1 MVRLLLLCA
10 FSIGFV
16 AYLFAQKPDSIAK
29 TIDNQSS
36 SSDTIP
42 ISVPLIVLS
51 GDTLPVVEMNPIM
64 VYPPYEFKNKRQRK
78 RYSRLVY
85 NIQVVY
91 PYAKLAAKKLKEFE
105 KALDTIPSQKGRRKF
120 ARKAEKELEN
130 EFGDDLRK
138 LTFSQGKIL
147 IKLIDRETG
156 NSSYTLVQELRGK
169 FTAFIWQ
176 TLARLFGYNL
186 KQKYDPDGKDKEIE
200 EIIHLIDDG
209 YF

>member
-1 MVRLLLLCA
+1 MVRLLLA
-10 FSIGFV
+10 G
-16 AYLFAQKPDSIAK
+16 LFLMGSTLLLKAQDPDSVFI
-29 TIDNQSS
+29 QSLIPEKPV
-36 SSDTIP
+36 DTIP
-42 ISVPLIVLS
+42 FSVQLIVLS

-64 VYPPYEFKNKRQRK
+64 IYPPYEFKNKRQRK

-91 PYAKLAAKKLKEFE
+91 PYAKMAAEKLREFE
-105 KALDTIPSQKGRRKF
+105 KALDTITTNRERREF
-120 ARKAEKELEN
+120 ARQAEKELEE
-130 EFGDDLRK
+130 EFGDELRK
-138 LTFSQGKIL
+138 LTFTQGKIL

-156 NSSYTLVQELRGK
+156 TSSYVIVQEIRGK

-186 KQKYDPDGKDKEIE
+186 KQEYDPEGEDKEIE

>member
-1 MVRLLLLCA
+1 MVRLLFLCIILSA
-10 FSIGFV
+10 V
-16 AYLFAQKPDSIAK
+16 AGHSFAQKLDSARVMTKDQI
-29 TIDNQSS
+29 TSE
-36 SSDTIP
+36 DTIP
-42 ISVPLIVLS
+42 VTVPMIVLS

-64 VYPPYEFKNKRQRK
+64 IYPPYEFKNKRQHR
-78 RYSRLVY
+78 RYTRLVY
-85 NIQVVY
+85 NIQVAY

-105 KALDTIPSQKGRRKF
+105 KALDTIASKKAQRKF
-120 ARKAEKELEN
+120 ARQAEKELED
-130 EFGDDLRK
+130 EFGDELKK

-156 NSSYTLVQELRGK
+156 NSSYEIVQELRGK

-186 KQKYDPDGKDKEIE
+186 KQQYDPEGKDKEIE
-200 EIIHLIDDG
+200 EIIHLIDEG